1 MSRFITYLV
10 TLLVAGLLAMI
21 SPEANA
27 QSVNNEQR
35 FEINASTKKLSVY
48 PTPASSFV
56 NISVPMGLREQVD
69 KIQIID
75 ISGRV
80 VMEQKILN
88 KNISEVSFYNLSTL
102 VDGVY
107 IIVARDREGRM
118 IQSSKMIL
126 DK

>member
-10 TLLVAGLLAMI
+10 TLLVASLLALI
-21 SPEANA
+21 SPEASA

-35 FEINASTKKLSVY
+35 FEINANTKKLSVY

-118 IQSSKMIL
+118 IQSAKMIL

>member
-10 TLLVAGLLAMI
+10 TLLVAGLLALI
-21 SPEANA
+21 SPSASA

-35 FEINASTKKLSVY
+35 FEINTNTKKLSVY

-56 NISVPMGLREQVD
+56 NVSVPMGLREQVD
-69 KIQIID
+69 KIQILD
-75 ISGRV
+75 ISGRI